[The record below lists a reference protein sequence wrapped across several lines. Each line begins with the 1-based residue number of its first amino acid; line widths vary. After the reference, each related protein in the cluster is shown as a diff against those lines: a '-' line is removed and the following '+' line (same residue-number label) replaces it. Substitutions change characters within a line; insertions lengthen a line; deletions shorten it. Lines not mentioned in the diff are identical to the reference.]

1 MSSPYPSLVIKA
13 SADRLGR
20 VPTEPVGQPPDTVRQ
35 LIMVAVLVVL
45 LVGMSRFNLP
55 GWIVPVG
62 VLAAAALLKAREK
75 KASS

>member
-1 MSSPYPSLVIKA
+1 MGFSGIRA
-13 SADRLGR
+13 
-20 VPTEPVGQPPDTVRQ
+20 

-55 GWIVPVG
+55 GWVVPVG